1 MKAGDNRKPWA
12 QVSPSSIYAFSYT
25 SGTTG
30 TPKGAMISH
39 QNMMSVILACT
50 SKIEVHDNDS
60 YLSYLP
66 MAHSLERNMFNTLSY
81 YGCQIAVYGGDIRN
95 IKEDLAILKP
105 TIFVTVPRLFNKMHD
120 AI

>member
-1 MKAGDNRKPWA
+1 M
-12 QVSPSSIYAFSYT
+12 SPSSIYAFSYT

-39 QNMMSVILACT
+39 ENMMSIILASK
-50 SKIEVHDNDS
+50 SKIDVEESDS

-66 MAHSLERNMFNTLSY
+66 MAHSLERNMFNTISY
-81 YGCQIAVYGGDIRN
+81 YCASIAIYGGDIKK